1 MSYPQRIVQPPSY
14 KLNDLLDA
22 IKQEYEA
29 VTNEASSFRIHKDEF
44 DRKFSQQNA
53 EMQQIKQTVME
64 LELNHRKMKERYEE
78 EILRLKR
85 EIETRATQQQQQQ
98 QQQQPSQPPHQL
110 LPQQQQNI
118 IQNEQQPPSLG
129 RSGSG
134 VFGGIMA
141 GQPGSL
147 PQQAPPPPQSIPP
160 QGANSFPPYQNGPN
174 GPNGYPTNGAAV
186 PIPPPQQHQPQPPQ
200 SSLPQPPT
208 TNSTA
213 AVTTSTAPAA
223 NARSTPSNST
233 NGLHASLSPSSKKRS
248 EASSTPGP
256 TSTATNGQQAG
267 IKTAPSATATPVPA
281 QATTASSTPV
291 PTSQSDMNQLQQQAL
306 ALGNIFPEF
315 DKVAP
320 EFKKQK
326 DDWFVMYNELAPRR
340 LDVELVHSLEHHSVV
355 CCVRFSA
362 DGKYVATGCNR
373 SAQIYDVET
382 GQLVC
387 KLQDDSA
394 EREGDLYIRSVC
406 FSPDGKYLATG
417 AEDKQIRVWDIKTRQ
432 IRYLFQGHDQDI
444 YSLDFSRNGKHIAS
458 GSGDRTVRMWDMETG
473 KPVLTLSI
481 ADGVTTVAISPDG
494 KYVAAGSLDKT
505 VRVWDTSTGF
515 LVERLDAPDGH
526 KDSVYS
532 VAFTPDGKDLVS
544 GSLDKTIKYWELQS
558 PRNIQATHKGG
569 ICARTF
575 VGHKDFVLSVA
586 STPDGQWILSG
597 SKDRGVQFWDPRT
610 SQVQLTLQGHK
621 NSVISVAPS
630 PAGGLFATGSGDCK
644 ARIWKYF
651 PVS

>member
-1 MSYPQRIVQPPSY
+1 
-14 KLNDLLDA
+14 
-22 IKQEYEA
+22 
-29 VTNEASSFRIHKDEF
+29 
-44 DRKFSQQNA
+44 
-53 EMQQIKQTVME
+53 
-64 LELNHRKMKERYEE
+64 
-78 EILRLKR
+78 
-85 EIETRATQQQQQQ
+85 
-98 QQQQPSQPPHQL
+98 
-110 LPQQQQNI
+110 
-118 IQNEQQPPSLG
+118 
-129 RSGSG
+129 
-134 VFGGIMA
+134 MA

-147 PQQAPPPPQSIPP
+147 PQQAPPPPQSIPS
-160 QGANSFPPYQNGPN
+160 QGSNNFPPYQNGPN
-174 GPNGYPTNGAAV
+174 GPNGYSANGIAV
-186 PIPPPQQHQPQPPQ
+186 PIQPSQQQPQQQPPQ
-200 SSLPQPPT
+200 PSVPQQPT
-208 TNSTA
+208 TASTSTA
-213 AVTTSTAPAA
+213 ATTSTAPAV
-223 NARSTPSNST
+223 NARNTPSNNA
-233 NGLHASLSPSSKKRS
+233 NGLQMSLSPNSKKRS
-248 EASSTPGP
+248 ESSATSVSTP
-256 TSTATNGQQAG
+256 TAPNGQQVTV
-267 IKTAPSATATPVPA
+267 KSASSAVSTPVPS
-281 QATTASSTPV
+281 QATIANNALV
-291 PTSQSDMNQLQQQAL
+291 PTSQSDMDQLQQQAI

-630 PAGGLFATGSGDCK
+630 PTGGLFATGSGDCK

-651 PVS
+651 SV